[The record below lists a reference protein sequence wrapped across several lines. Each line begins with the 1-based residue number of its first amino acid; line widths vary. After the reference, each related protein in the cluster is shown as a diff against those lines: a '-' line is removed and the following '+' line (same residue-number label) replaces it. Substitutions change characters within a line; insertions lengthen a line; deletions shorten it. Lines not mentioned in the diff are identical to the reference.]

1 MYDPYVWYNWY
12 MTEMTVSEARSQL
25 ADVIDRA
32 RRSHEPVYLQRRGKR
47 VAAVVDAD
55 VLDRLVELAEDALDI
70 AEATAALEEEGES
83 IPWEQVKADLGL

>member
-1 MYDPYVWYNWY
+1 M
-12 MTEMTVSEARSQL
+12 SEARGQL

-32 RRSHEPVYLQRRGKR
+32 RRSHEPVYLRRRGKR

-55 VLDRLVELAEDALDI
+55 DLDRLVELAEDALDI
-70 AEATAALEEEGES
+70 ADATAALEEEGES